1 VTYTEAKLLHAIC
14 ESPEE
19 PTYRAVYIDWL
30 GENGRFDEGEALMAM
45 KDQACV
51 DVQFNH
57 YREERA
63 FPSFTQADD
72 GPWRDTPV
80 IDNLTRTFR
89 YTLFKKHGF
98 VELIKIEPQFLHMIG
113 SAYCFQPTD
122 VRFEGRPIET
132 HISQKHFRPLLQ
144 DEMFTVA
151 AADKRLSKLNMIFS
165 VDRVI
170 KRIDVLYSNPG
181 ELNYLV
187 EKRWREA
194 EITLQ
199 NGIGRLYL
207 RRLRIERLN
216 KLSKEQGGGETW
228 E

>member
-1 VTYTEAKLLHAIC
+1 MTYTEAKLLHAIC
-14 ESPEE
+14 ESPENE
-19 PTYRAVYIDWL
+19 TLRAAYIDWL
-30 GENGRFDEGEALMAM
+30 FEEGRGDEGETLLAA
-45 KDQACV
+45 KDRACV

-63 FPSFTQADD
+63 SPSFTQIDA
-72 GPWRDTPV
+72 GIWEYNPV
-80 IDNLTRTFR
+80 IDNLTRTFKC
-89 YTLFKKHGF
+89 TLFKKHGF

-113 SAYCFQPTD
+113 SDYCFQPTN
-122 VRFEGRPIET
+122 VRFTGRPIDT
-132 HISQKHFRPLLQ
+132 HMSEKHFSPSLQ
-144 DEMFTVA
+144 AEMFTVSA
-151 AADKRLSKLNMIFS
+151 SDRRLSKLNMIFS